1 MDKNFHLAIICD
13 GNRRWAKARGLMPWE
28 GHRIAIENFR
38 GIGDWCRDNPRIGT
52 LTLWA
57 FSTENWKRD
66 EAEVK
71 ELMRLFEW
79 FMRKELDHLVEKKT
93 RFIHQ
98 GRKDRIPP
106 ALAKLFA
113 DAEEKTKDFT
123 EFTIQLAIDHGGK
136 DEIVRAVNRIPAGT
150 PVTEETLAA
159 NLDHPEVP
167 DIDFVIRTSGEVRTS
182 GFQMWKGAYAE
193 WYFPTYHFPD
203 LTPEKVQEALD
214 EYDGRQRRF
223 GK

>member
-13 GNRRWAKARGLMPWE
+13 GNRRWAKDRGMKPWD

-38 GIGDWCRDNPRIGT
+38 GIAEWAQAHPRIGT
-52 LTLWA
+52 LTLWG

-66 EAEVK
+66 EAEVT
-71 ELMRLFEW
+71 ELMRLFQY
-79 FMRKELDHLVEKKT
+79 FMGKELQGFIERKA
-93 RFIHQ
+93 RFVHA

-113 DAEEKTKDFT
+113 DAEEKTK
-123 EFTIQLAIDHGGK
+123 EFTGFTMQLAIDHGGR
-136 DEIVRAVNRIPAGT
+136 DEIVRAVRRIPAGT
-150 PVTEETLAA
+150 EVTEEAIAA
-159 NLDHPEVP
+159 HLDNPDVP
-167 DIDFVIRTSGEVRTS
+167 DVDLVIRTSGEQRTS
-182 GFQMWKGAYAE
+182 GFSMWKAAYAE

-203 LTPEKVQEALD
+203 LTPEKIQEALD